1 MIWMQLKD
9 LPLLLAGALGAAITG
24 MVAPGL
30 SFLFG
35 EIQKVTTEP
44 IKTNQFPGISP
55 IRPYT
60 DRFLPKGVTLPGY
73 RYIEQQVLKRIE
85 KSVFQLYL
93 KSSNRNLVAVKVTRK
108 LAVYSY

>member
-1 MIWMQLKD
+1 MIFTCTKNLWPLQLNEGQAAYKMIWMQLKD

-35 EIQKVTTEP
+35 EIQKVKTEA

-55 IRPYT
+55 IMPYT
-60 DRFLPKGVTLPGY
+60 DRFLPKGVPLAGY
-73 RYIEQQVLKRIE
+73 RYKEDQVLKRVE
-85 KSVFQLYL
+85 KSVL
-93 KSSNRNLVAVKVTRK
+93 
-108 LAVYSY
+108 

>member
-1 MIWMQLKD
+1 MIFPCSKNVSPLQLNEGQAAYKMIWMQLKD

-55 IRPYT
+55 IMPYT
-60 DRFLPKGVTLPGY
+60 ESY
-73 RYIEQQVLKRIE
+73 RYIEEQVLKRVG
-85 KSVFQLYL
+85 KSVF
-93 KSSNRNLVAVKVTRK
+93 
-108 LAVYSY
+108 